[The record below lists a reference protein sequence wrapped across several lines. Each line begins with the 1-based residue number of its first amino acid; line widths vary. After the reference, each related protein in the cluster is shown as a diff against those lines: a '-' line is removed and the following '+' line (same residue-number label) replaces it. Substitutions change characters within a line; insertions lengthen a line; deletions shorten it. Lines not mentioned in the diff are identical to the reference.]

1 MEKKKKKSFPLFF
14 FTGFTWCKKKIYAGS
29 KINGIHPFNMNEGD
43 LPQGIKGS

>member
-1 MEKKKKKSFPLFF
+1 MEKKKKKCLPKIIFYGLK
-14 FTGFTWCKKKIYAGS
+14 WCKKKIYAGS